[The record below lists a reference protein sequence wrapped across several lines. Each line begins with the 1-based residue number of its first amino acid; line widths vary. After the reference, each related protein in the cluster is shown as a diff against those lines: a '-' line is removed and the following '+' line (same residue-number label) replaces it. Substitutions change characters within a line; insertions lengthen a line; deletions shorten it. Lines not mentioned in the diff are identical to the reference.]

1 MPSTRMPETAL
12 IAAPSMAVTDAP
24 KHMQSEDAQKTIA
37 LMDAKIRRLQGI
49 ILRSQPQE
57 ELHLRTIQSLEQVP
71 LLLYL
76 CRKWPTGWVSQ
87 ASCCMQ
93 SSGRLSMHTKGQR
106 ILPTRHIHVST
117 SSSLSHAACR
127 SWRWPGAGLGLL
139 WAGLAARCP
148 GGPARTGA
156 TSGPPGPCRGCPR
169 LSSHL
174 RP

>member
-127 SWRWPGAGLGLL
+127 SWRWPGRGLGLL

>member
-76 CRKWPTGWVSQ
+76 CREWPTGWVSQ

-93 SSGRLSMHTKGQR
+93 SSGRLSMHT
-106 ILPTRHIHVST
+106 
-117 SSSLSHAACR
+117 
-127 SWRWPGAGLGLL
+127 
-139 WAGLAARCP
+139 
-148 GGPARTGA
+148 
-156 TSGPPGPCRGCPR
+156 
-169 LSSHL
+169 
-174 RP
+174 